1 MSAGILLDADQIVAA
16 WAFEKHNRVP
26 IHVDRAIGIVE
37 DGVLIGAAL
46 FHCYNTVDACF
57 AYYGKR
63 SLSLGIIKVLARIA
77 LYELKLS
84 RCTVIVPKRPAFLLR
99 KLPRF
104 GFRFEG
110 IQRRFYGPT
119 DKAHHT
125 GCRFVAFRE
134 DIERL
139 AGIKSE
145 KAA

>member
-1 MSAGILLDADQIVAA
+1 MCAGVLLDADQIVAA

-46 FHCYNTVDACF
+46 FHCYNTVDVCF
-57 AYYGKR
+57 AYYGKK

-139 AGIKSE
+139 AGIKTE